1 MDKLRINTI
10 MKQYD
15 AVVHKEEEVNIEF
28 WYARELMPLLGYE
41 RWENFEKAISRA
53 MSSCETS
60 GIETLDH
67 FREVTKMVIQRK
79 KKLPL
84 HRVILQFKQGSR
96 N

>member
-28 WYARELMPLLGYE
+28 WYARELMHLLGYE

-60 GIETLDH
+60 GIEILDQ
-67 FREVTKMVIQRK
+67 FREVTKMVT
-79 KKLPL
+79 LGTMS
-84 HRVILQFKQGSR
+84 FS
-96 N
+96 

>member
-1 MDKLRINTI
+1 

-41 RWENFEKAISRA
+41 RWENFEKTISRA

-60 GIETLDH
+60 GIEILDH
-67 FREVTKMVIQRK
+67 FREVLFVRLDDAFNVTLNEAVS
-79 KKLPL
+79 
-84 HRVILQFKQGSR
+84 V
-96 N
+96 